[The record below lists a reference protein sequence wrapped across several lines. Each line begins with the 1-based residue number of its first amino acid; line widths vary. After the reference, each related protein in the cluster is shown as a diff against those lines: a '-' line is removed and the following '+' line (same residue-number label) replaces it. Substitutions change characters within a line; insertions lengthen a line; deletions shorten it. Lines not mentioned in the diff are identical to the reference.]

1 MEMQFT
7 NELNQELLDVIN
19 TPPFTAEQLAEM
31 DESARAVVEEQ
42 AAFARQHPVIAI
54 YRLAVPGSLTARG
67 GKVTKASST
76 GKVTLENGTEAA
88 FALEQD
94 EVTYADGSTAK
105 IVTSAGQQFCEGN
118 RGFAL
123 VGSMLDNGD
132 KIISTPQGSCYLVAR
147 KDVPMAED
155 FLAITGA

>member
-19 TPPFTAEQLAEM
+19 ASPFTAEKLAEM
-31 DESARAVVEEQ
+31 DESVRAVVEEQ

-54 YRLAVPGSLTARG
+54 YRLATLGSLTARG
-67 GKVTKASST
+67 GKLTKASST
-76 GKVTLENGTEAA
+76 GDVTLGDGMEAT
-88 FALEQD
+88 FAVEQD

-105 IVTSAGQQFCEGN
+105 IVTSAGHQFCNGN

-123 VGSMLDNGD
+123 VGSVLDNGD
-132 KIISTPQGSCYLVAR
+132 KIISTPQGSFYLVAR
-147 KDVPMAED
+147 QGIPMAED
-155 FLAITGA
+155 FLAVTGA

>member
-19 TPPFTAEQLAEM
+19 ASPFTTEQLAEM

-42 AAFARQHPVIAI
+42 AVFARQHPVIAI

-76 GKVTLENGTEAA
+76 RKVSLENGTEAA
-88 FALEQD
+88 FALEHD
-94 EVTYADGSTAK
+94 EVTYADGSTAR
-105 IVTSAGQQFCEGN
+105 IANSAGQQFCEGN

-123 VGSMLDNGD
+123 VGSVLDNGD
-132 KIISTPQGSCYLVAR
+132 KIISMPQNSCYLVAR

-155 FLAITGA
+155 FLVITGA